1 MKKTY
6 KYAILSALVL
16 LLSTQGCKKDFLDIN
31 ENPNNPEDV
40 DVKFILPAAQADL
53 AYTVGNQLHIVGGL
67 WAQYWTQGTN
77 ANQYNDYDRYFY
89 NNTEADRPW
98 GALYRGTL
106 KDLDV
111 LYKKA
116 KAANQ
121 RDYMAITRI
130 LQAYTLQVIT
140 DAWGDV
146 PFSEALQGFEGNTT
160 PKFDSQEEI
169 YDMLIALVDE
179 GIGISDTLLFLD
191 PDYDPSKGPQA
202 DDLVFQGDYNGL
214 YNWNKFAYTLKLKIY
229 LRQIN
234 VRPSVAA
241 NGIAAMP
248 ADPFYYLGEG
258 SAGTGDDAFV
268 HYVDEQFRQNP
279 LYTTVVALSPS
290 KNIFAS
296 KTAIDYLESIND
308 PRIADFYDPNGD
320 GDFVGIIQGGA
331 RDATLYPPPTD
342 DADYSE
348 YNTEQIIAPTV
359 PVRLMTASES
369 MFLQAEAIARGLMA
383 GDAQALYEAA
393 IEDSWLQWVN
403 ASSDTSFAT
412 YIAQAGVV
420 YASGGSIDDQVK
432 AIITQK
438 WIAMNGNQN
447 FEAWTEFR
455 RTGYPD
461 FFVEPVITDIPGQ
474 FPARLAYPS
483 EELTA
488 NPNAVS
494 ANSGM
499 SITSKL
505 WWDVN

>member
-1 MKKTY
+1 MKTTY
-6 KYAILSALVL
+6 RYMMLSALVL

-40 DVKFILPAAQADL
+40 DVKFILPSAQADL
-53 AYTVGNQLHIVGGL
+53 AYTLGNQLHIVGGI
-67 WAQYWTQGTN
+67 WAQYWTQGPN
-77 ANQYNDYDRYFY
+77 ANQYNDLDRYFY

-116 KAANQ
+116 KEANK
-121 RDYMAITRI
+121 RDYMAIARI
-130 LQAYTLQVIT
+130 LQAYTLMLIT

-146 PFSEALQGFEGNTT
+146 PYTEALQGFEGNTT
-160 PKFDSQEEI
+160 PKFDSQESI
-169 YDMLIALVDE
+169 YDALIALVDE
-179 GIGISDTLLFLD
+179 GIGISDTLLFID
-191 PDYDPSKGPQA
+191 PTYDPTNGPHS
-202 DDLVFQGDYNGL
+202 DDLVYQGDANGL

-229 LRQIN
+229 LRQVN

-241 NGIAAMP
+241 AGIGAMP
-248 ADPFYYLGEG
+248 ADPSYYLGEG
-258 SAGTGDDAFV
+258 SAGTGDDAMV
-268 HYVDEQFRQNP
+268 HYIDEKFRQNP
-279 LYTTVVALSPS
+279 LYTTVQALSPA

-296 KTAIDYLESIND
+296 KTSVDYLFSIND
-308 PRIADFYDPNGD
+308 PRVEDFYDPTSG
-320 GDFVGIIQGGA
+320 GSYVGIIQGGA
-331 RDATLYPPPTD
+331 RDVTLYPPPTND
-342 DADYSE
+342 NNFSQ
-348 YNTEQIIAPTV
+348 YNSEQIIAPTV
-359 PVRLMTASES
+359 PVRLMSSSEA

-383 GDAQALYEAA
+383 GDAQLMYETA
-393 IEDSWLQWVN
+393 IEDSWLQWAN
-403 ASSDTSFAT
+403 SSIADLAS
-412 YIAQAGVV
+412 YLAQPEVAYPAAGSVE
-420 YASGGSIDDQVK
+420 DQVK

-461 FFVEPVITDIPGQ
+461 FLVEPVITDIPGK

-483 EELTA
+483 DELTT
-488 NPNAVS
+488 NPNVIT
-494 ANSGM
+494 GL
-499 SITSKL
+499 SITDKM